1 MAEARESFWN
11 SKATGRDFFLLGLGL
26 ASGAL
31 SAALLLLRADPIY
44 QDGHISESPTHLS
57 GIVTG
62 AGAALPVGM
71 YQIVVADSVLWR
83 LNTATGELHACGAGP
98 STGRAQLTVV
108 CAPLTP
114 EGPAPKAANPVP
126 QPRKKA
132 KSQLASWDAS

>member
-1 MAEARESFWN
+1 MAAARESFWN
-11 SKATGRDFFLLGLGL
+11 SKATGRDFTLLGLGL

-31 SAALLLLRADPIY
+31 SAALLMMQPEPIY
-44 QDGHISESPTHLS
+44 HGARLAESPTHLS

-62 AGAALPVGM
+62 AGGTLPVGM

-98 STGRAQLTVV
+98 STGHDQLTVV

-114 EGPAPKAANPVP
+114 ENPAPKAAAPTP
-126 QPRKKA
+126 QPRKRAKA
-132 KSQLASWDAS
+132 QLASF

>member
-1 MAEARESFWN
+1 MAAAREGFWN
-11 SKATGRDFFLLGLGL
+11 SRATGRDFFLLGLGL

-31 SAALLLLRADPIY
+31 TAALLMLQADPVY
-44 QDGHISESPTHLS
+44 HEQRSGELPTALS

-62 AGAALPVGM
+62 AGGSMPVGM

-98 STGRAQLTVV
+98 STGHDQLTVV

-114 EGPAPKAANPVP
+114 ENPAPKAATPAP
-126 QPRKKA
+126 QPKKRTKA
-132 KSQLASWDAS
+132 ALASS

>member
-1 MAEARESFWN
+1 MAAARESFWN

-31 SAALLLLRADPIY
+31 TAALLMLQAEPVYHEARSGD
-44 QDGHISESPTHLS
+44 SPTNLS
-57 GIVTG
+57 RIVTG
-62 AGAALPVGM
+62 AGPAMPVGM

-98 STGRAQLTVV
+98 STGHDQLTVV

-114 EGPAPKAANPVP
+114 ESPAPKAATPTP
-126 QPRKKA
+126 QPRKK
-132 KSQLASWDAS
+132 KPQLASW

>member
-1 MAEARESFWN
+1 MAAAREGFWN

-31 SAALLLLRADPIY
+31 TAGLLMLQADPVY
-44 QDGHISESPTHLS
+44 HESRSGESPTALS

-62 AGAALPVGM
+62 AGGSMPVGM

-98 STGRAQLTVV
+98 STGHDQLTVV

-114 EGPAPKAANPVP
+114 ENPAPKAANPAP
-126 QPRKKA
+126 QPRKRAKA
-132 KSQLASWDAS
+132 QPASF

>member
-1 MAEARESFWN
+1 MAAARESFWN

-31 SAALLLLRADPIY
+31 TAALLMLQAEPVY
-44 QDGHISESPTHLS
+44 HEPYSGESPTNLS
-57 GIVTG
+57 RIVTG
-62 AGAALPVGM
+62 AGASMPVGM

-98 STGRAQLTVV
+98 STGHDQLTVV

-114 EGPAPKAANPVP
+114 ENPAPKAATPVP
-126 QPRKKA
+126 QPKKRA
-132 KSQLASWDAS
+132 KAALASF

>member
-1 MAEARESFWN
+1 MAAARENFWN

-31 SAALLLLRADPIY
+31 SAALLLMRSEPVYHDARFA
-44 QDGHISESPTHLS
+44 ESPTNLS

-62 AGAALPVGM
+62 AGGSLPVGM

-98 STGRAQLTVV
+98 STGHDQLTVV

-114 EGPAPKAANPVP
+114 ENPSPKAAAPTP
-126 QPRKKA
+126 QPRKRAKA
-132 KSQLASWDAS
+132 QPASW

>member
-1 MAEARESFWN
+1 MAAARDSLWN

-31 SAALLLLRADPIY
+31 TAALLMLQAEPVYHSVRI
-44 QDGHISESPTHLS
+44 GESPTSLS
-57 GIVTG
+57 EIVTG
-62 AGAALPVGM
+62 AGSALPVGT

-98 STGRAQLTVV
+98 STGHDQLTVV

-114 EGPAPKAANPVP
+114 EGPAPKAAAPTP
-126 QPRKKA
+126 QPRKK
-132 KSQLASWDAS
+132 KPQLTSF

>member
-1 MAEARESFWN
+1 MAAARESLWN

-31 SAALLLLRADPIY
+31 TAALLMLQAEPVYHEPPSGD
-44 QDGHISESPTHLS
+44 SPTSLS

-62 AGAALPVGM
+62 AGGTLPVGM
-71 YQIVVADSVLWR
+71 YQIVVAESVLWR

-98 STGRAQLTVV
+98 STGHDQLTVV

-114 EGPAPKAANPVP
+114 EGPAPKAATPTP
-126 QPRKKA
+126 QPRKKKA
-132 KSQLASWDAS
+132 QPASF

>member
-1 MAEARESFWN
+1 MAAARESFWN

-31 SAALLLLRADPIY
+31 TAALLMLQAEPVYHEPRNGD
-44 QDGHISESPTHLS
+44 SSTNLS

-62 AGAALPVGM
+62 AGGALPVGM

-98 STGRAQLTVV
+98 STGHDQLTVV

-114 EGPAPKAANPVP
+114 EGAAPKAAAPTP
-126 QPRKKA
+126 QPKKRTKA
-132 KSQLASWDAS
+132 ALASF

>member
-1 MAEARESFWN
+1 MAAARESFWN
-11 SKATGRDFFLLGLGL
+11 SRATGRDFFLLGLGL

-31 SAALLLLRADPIY
+31 SAAFLLLRADPVY
-44 QDGHISESPTHLS
+44 HEGRISESPTQLS

-98 STGRAQLTVV
+98 STGRDQLTVV

-114 EGPAPKAANPVP
+114 ENPSPKAANPTP
-126 QPRKKA
+126 QPRKRVKP
-132 KSQLASWDAS
+132 QLASL

>member
-1 MAEARESFWN
+1 MAAARESFWN

-31 SAALLLLRADPIY
+31 SAALLMLQPEPVYHGTRL
-44 QDGHISESPTHLS
+44 SESPTALS

-62 AGAALPVGM
+62 AGASLPVGM

-83 LNTATGELHACGAGP
+83 LNTATGDLHACGAGP
-98 STGRAQLTVV
+98 STGRDQLTVV

-114 EGPAPKAANPVP
+114 EGPAPKAANPAP
-126 QPRKKA
+126 QTRKPP
-132 KSQLASWDAS
+132 KSRLASW

>member
-1 MAEARESFWN
+1 MAAARESFWN
-11 SKATGRDFFLLGLGL
+11 SRATGRDFFLLGLGL

-31 SAALLLLRADPIY
+31 TAALLMLQADPVY
-44 QDGHISESPTHLS
+44 HEPRSGDSPTALS

-62 AGAALPVGM
+62 AGGTLPVGM

-98 STGRAQLTVV
+98 STGHDQLTVV

-114 EGPAPKAANPVP
+114 ENPAPKAATPVP
-126 QPRKKA
+126 QPKKRA
-132 KSQLASWDAS
+132 KAALASF

>member
-1 MAEARESFWN
+1 MAAARESFWN
-11 SKATGRDFFLLGLGL
+11 SRATGRDFTLLGLGL

-31 SAALLLLRADPIY
+31 SAALLMVQPEPIY
-44 QDGHISESPTHLS
+44 HGARLAESPTHLS

-62 AGAALPVGM
+62 AGGTLPVGM

-98 STGRAQLTVV
+98 STGHDQLTVV

-114 EGPAPKAANPVP
+114 ENPAPKAAVPTP
-126 QPRKKA
+126 QPRKRAKA
-132 KSQLASWDAS
+132 QLASF

>member
-1 MAEARESFWN
+1 MAAARESFWN

-31 SAALLLLRADPIY
+31 SAALLMLKADPVY
-44 QDGHISESPTHLS
+44 HDESFSGSPTQLS

-98 STGRAQLTVV
+98 STGRDQLTVV

-114 EGPAPKAANPVP
+114 ENPSPKAANPAP
-126 QPRKKA
+126 QQPRKRVKP
-132 KSQLASWDAS
+132 QLASL

>member
-1 MAEARESFWN
+1 MAAARESFWN

-31 SAALLLLRADPIY
+31 SAALLMLRAEPVYHGARID
-44 QDGHISESPTHLS
+44 ESPTALS

-62 AGAALPVGM
+62 AGSALPVGM

-98 STGRAQLTVV
+98 STGHNQLTVV

-114 EGPAPKAANPVP
+114 EGPAPKAANPAP
-126 QPRKKA
+126 QPRKRAKA
-132 KSQLASWDAS
+132 QLASW

>member
-1 MAEARESFWN
+1 MAAAREGFWN

-31 SAALLLLRADPIY
+31 TAALLMLQADPVY
-44 QDGHISESPTHLS
+44 HEPHSGESPTNLS
-57 GIVTG
+57 RIVTG
-62 AGAALPVGM
+62 AGPAMPVGM

-98 STGRAQLTVV
+98 STGHDQLTVV

-114 EGPAPKAANPVP
+114 ENPAPKAATPVP
-126 QPRKKA
+126 QPKKRA
-132 KSQLASWDAS
+132 KAALASF